1 MNPKH
6 VSLIAAEVGISAKQA
21 ESTMN
26 LLAEGSTVP
35 FISRYRKEQTGSLD
49 EVQIGKVED
58 LKKRYAEVDERRA
71 FIIKTITEQDKMTP
85 ELLDKL
91 ESTWQLTVL
100 EDIYLPYKPKRKTRA
115 TV

>member
-6 VSLIAAEVGISAKQA
+6 VALISAELNISMKQA
-21 ESTMN
+21 ENTMS

-58 LKKRYAEVDERRA
+58 LGKRYQEVDDRRA
-71 FIIKTITEQDKMTP
+71 FIIKTITEQGKMTD
-85 ELLDKL
+85 ELLAKL
-91 ESTWQLTVL
+91 EASWV
-100 EDIYLPYKPKRKTRA
+100 IIC
-115 TV
+115 